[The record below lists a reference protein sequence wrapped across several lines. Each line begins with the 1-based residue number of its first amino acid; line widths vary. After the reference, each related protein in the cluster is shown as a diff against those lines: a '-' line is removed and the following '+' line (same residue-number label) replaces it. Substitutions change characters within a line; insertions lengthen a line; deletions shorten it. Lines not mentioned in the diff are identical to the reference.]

1 MTIDSL
7 KIKEQLGF
15 DCEVELLETVDSTNL
30 YLKRKDN
37 TYKNTLVVAKSQ
49 TAGKGRCGKNFYSD
63 ENGIYMSF
71 LLNKTIS
78 SAKVYLL
85 TTTAA
90 VAVAETL
97 NELFGIDAKI
107 KWVNDIYCNN
117 KKLCGILC
125 EGVLSNEGCYEKSI
139 IGIGIN
145 IFKSSFPADISDI
158 AISLED
164 VVEKRK
170 IDRNLIISS
179 VVNKFYDLIHNHSE
193 IYLVEKYKSLSFMLG
208 KTITIISADGDYTA
222 KVLDIDNSAQLIIK
236 KQNGEVLSLNSGEIS
251 IRL

>member
-1 MTIDSL
+1 MDIDSL
-7 KIKEQLGF
+7 KIKEQLDF
-15 DCEVELLETVDSTNL
+15 DCEVELLKTVDSTNL

-37 TYKNTLVVAKSQ
+37 TYKNTLVVAKNQ
-49 TAGKGRCGKNFYSD
+49 TAGKGRHGKSFYSD

-71 LLNKTIS
+71 LLNKSIPS
-78 SAKVYLL
+78 SKVYLL

-90 VAVAETL
+90 VSVTETL

-125 EGVLSNEGCYEKSI
+125 EGVLNNEGCYEKSI

-145 IFKSSFPADISDI
+145 IFKSPFPVDISDI
-158 AISLED
+158 AISLEEII
-164 VVEKRK
+164 EKRE

-193 IYLVEKYKSLSFMLG
+193 NDLVERYKSLSFMLD
-208 KTITIISADGDYTA
+208 KTITVISADGDYTA
-222 KVLDIDNSAQLIIK
+222 KVLDIDSIAQLVIQ

-251 IRL
+251 IIL